1 MKIDN
6 KAILQY
12 KSISV
17 SVFKDPLV
25 KFGKRVCIS
34 YFTLDCKMSVLCSK
48 LCLYLVRILNFKGL
62 KGYL

>member
-34 YFTLDCKMSVLCSK
+34 LQPVK
-48 LCLYLVRILNFKGL
+48 CLYFVQSYVCIWFVCSTL
-62 KGYL
+62 KV